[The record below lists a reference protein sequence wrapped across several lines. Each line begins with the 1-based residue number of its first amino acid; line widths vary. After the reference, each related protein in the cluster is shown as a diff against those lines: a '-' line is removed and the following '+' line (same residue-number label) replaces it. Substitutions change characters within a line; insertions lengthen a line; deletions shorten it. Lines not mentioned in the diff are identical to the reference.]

1 MKTISSA
8 LVNQTAQD
16 TFFDNAG
23 LNAVRKMGRDDDPQA
38 LKAVAQQFEAMFVQ
52 QMFKSMRAASETFS
66 EGSFLNSSESQ
77 FYQQMMDQQLSL
89 ELTKGRGMGL
99 ADVLYRQMQRD
110 YGQTEANPAEDI
122 TANLRRTS
130 EVNGSPT
137 VVKAQDQDSTQAFID
152 SIKPYAE
159 WAANTL
165 GVNADALMAQA
176 ALETGWGKYVL
187 RDGNGQSSNNL
198 FNIKAGSRWQ
208 GDTVS
213 AVTDEYQQGEKYTTQ
228 ADFRRYNSLFE
239 SFSDYVDLLRKPR
252 YQKALNAGSN
262 GAEFAAQL
270 QSAGYAT
277 DPDYARKIQSIMQ
290 RLAAAS
296 NHRTEG

>member
-110 YGQTEANPAEDI
+110 YGQVDAAPAEDAA
-122 TANLRRTS
+122 TNLRRTS
-130 EVNGSPT
+130 EVSSLASAA
-137 VVKAQDQDSTQAFID
+137 KAENTDDAQAFID
-152 SIKPYAE
+152 TIKPYAE

-165 GVNADALMAQA
+165 GVDSDALMAQA
-176 ALETGWGKYVL
+176 ALETGWGKHVV
-187 RDGNGQSSNNL
+187 RDGSGQSSNNL
-198 FNIKAGSRWQ
+198 FNIKAGSTWQ

-213 AVTDEYQQGEKYTTQ
+213 TLTDEYEKGEKYTTE

-239 SFSDYVDLLRKPR
+239 SFSDYVNLMRKPR
-252 YQKALNAGSN
+252 YQEAVSAGQD
-262 GAEFAAQL
+262 GAAFAQRL
-270 QSAGYAT
+270 QQAGYAT
-277 DPDYARKIQSIMQ
+277 DPNYASKIQSIMQ
-290 RLAAAS
+290 RLAAA
-296 NHRTEG
+296 NTDQTEG